1 MDFNNQTG
9 NLPFG
14 FPMAVAV
21 SEQAAAGH
29 DNLSETE
36 KEHLILK
43 CKDAKTKE
51 ERDRILDS
59 VSLEESDVLREG
71 NVIKEDNAPRAGM
84 KDLFRGPG
92 IG

>member
-21 SEQAAAGH
+21 SEQAAGH

-51 ERDRILDS
+51 ERDRILAS
-59 VSLEESDVLREG
+59 VSPEESDVLREV
-71 NVIKEDNAPRAGM
+71 NVIKEDNAPREGM
-84 KDLFRGPG
+84 KGLFRGPG

>member
-14 FPMAVAV
+14 LPMEIAA
-21 SEQAAAGH
+21 SEQTKEGH
-29 DNLSETE
+29 DNLSEAE

-51 ERDRILDS
+51 ERDRIIDS
-59 VSLEESDVLREG
+59 ISPEENVALEESGVF
-71 NVIKEDNAPRAGM
+71 KEDNGPSDNMR
-84 KDLFRGPG
+84 DLFRGPS